1 MSVETFESGSGN
13 QEQVAFPSN
22 FVVATDVSLA
32 LGLERMVV
40 VFVPEGSLK
49 ELTRKLRKKEKKK
62 RRRRRKSCQVS
73 HSALLSSFSASPFV
87 VCCDLCV
94 HVYAGACCCDLCIVC
109 VRVYAGACYFDMCIV
124 CIRVYAGACYSPYL
138 LCKCNTD

>member
-49 ELTRKLRKKEKKK
+49 ELTRKLREKRKKREKKRKKEEEEE
-62 RRRRRKSCQVS
+62 RVVRFPTLRCCLPFPQVR
-73 HSALLSSFSASPFV
+73 LLSV
-87 VCCDLCV
+87 VTCV
-94 HVYAGACCCDLCIVC
+94 YVC
-109 VRVYAGACYFDMCIV
+109 MPVPVVVTCV
-124 CIRVYAGACYSPYL
+124 
-138 LCKCNTD
+138 

>member
-49 ELTRKLRKKEKKK
+49 ELTRKLRKKKEEKKK
-62 RRRRRKSCQVS
+62 KKKKKELSGFPLCAAVFLFRKS
-73 HSALLSSFSASPFV
+73 
-87 VCCDLCV
+87 VCC
-94 HVYAGACCCDLCIVC
+94 
-109 VRVYAGACYFDMCIV
+109 
-124 CIRVYAGACYSPYL
+124 L
-138 LCKCNTD
+138 L